1 MCLTIDIGNTTTKI
15 ALYKDD
21 KIRQHWRV
29 ETRQLEM
36 ELTAILQDFDREI
49 SLAVGWISTAAPIAI
64 EQFTVWKRFK
74 TPPQLFPILSTT
86 DLPIQNLYA
95 TPETLGTDR
104 IIAIIAACSYC
115 PGMPVLVI
123 DAGTAITFDFADAEG
138 NYLGGGISPGLT
150 MRFRALDEFTARLP
164 LVEPAV
170 APPLVGDSTASSIR
184 SGVVNG
190 TLAEIQGI
198 IDRYRAAYGTDLQ
211 VFLTGG
217 DQYLFEN
224 QLKNVNFAA
233 SNLVLEGI
241 KQSIQHLIS
250 Q

>member
-1 MCLTIDIGNTTTKI
+1 MYLTIDIGNSTSKI
-15 ALYKDD
+15 ALYDGEE
-21 KIRQHWRV
+21 IRQYWRV
-29 ETRQLEM
+29 ETPKLEA
-36 ELTAILQDFDREI
+36 ELSPMLLALDPDLN
-49 SLAVGWISTAAPIAI
+49 LAVGWISTAKPIAV
-64 EQFTVWKRFK
+64 EAWPVWQHFKR
-74 TPPQLFPILSTT
+74 TPQLFPIYSTS
-86 DLPIQNLYA
+86 DLPINNLYA
-95 TPETLGTDR
+95 TPKTLGTDR

-138 NYLGGGISPGLT
+138 NYCGGGISPGVN

-164 LVEPAV
+164 LVEAAI
-170 APPLVGDSTASSIR
+170 APKLVGDSTETSIR

-190 TLAEIQGI
+190 TLAEVQGI
-198 IDRYRAAYGTDLQ
+198 IDRYRATYGTDLQ

-250 Q
+250 K

>member
-1 MCLTIDIGNTTTKI
+1 MYLAIDIGNSTTKI
-15 ALYKDD
+15 ALYGDTE
-21 KIRQHWRV
+21 IRQQWRV
-29 ETRQLEM
+29 ESEKLEVELSHILLQLAPRQP
-36 ELTAILQDFDREI
+36 
-49 SLAVGWISTAAPIAI
+49 LAVGWISTAKPLELTKLAAWQHFDVAP
-64 EQFTVWKRFK
+64 R
-74 TPPQLFPILSTT
+74 LFPIQSTS
-86 DLPIQNLYA
+86 DLPINNLYA
-95 TPETLGTDR
+95 TPHTLGTDR
-104 IIAIIAACSYC
+104 IVAVIAACSYC

-123 DAGTAITFDFADAEG
+123 DAGTAITFDFADAGG
-138 NYLGGGISPGLT
+138 NYLGGGISPGVR

-164 LVEPAV
+164 LVEPV
-170 APPLVGDSTASSIR
+170 KDPPLVGDSTEASMR

-190 TLAEIQGI
+190 ALAELQGI
-198 IDRYRAAYGTDLQ
+198 IDRYRATYGTELQ

-241 KQSIQHLIS
+241 KQCIQHLIS